1 MGVGRLPQVTIA
13 HVTQGALQGHTNV
26 QLELRLTQLYSVR
39 ARSACPDV
47 LYSVVHRP
55 IICQTQ
61 TAQKAAL
68 KPGGGDTDGRGRTVT
83 QRGSG

>member
-1 MGVGRLPQVTIA
+1 VGVGRLPQVTIA

-61 TAQKAAL
+61 TAQKLHSSQEEVTPMGA
-68 KPGGGDTDGRGRTVT
+68 GGR
-83 QRGSG
+83 

>member
-1 MGVGRLPQVTIA
+1 VGRLPQVTIA

-47 LYSVVHRP
+47 LLSS
-55 IICQTQ
+55 TQ
-61 TAQKAAL
+61 THHLPNADRAE
-68 KPGGGDTDGRGRTVT
+68 GCT
-83 QRGSG
+83 QARRR